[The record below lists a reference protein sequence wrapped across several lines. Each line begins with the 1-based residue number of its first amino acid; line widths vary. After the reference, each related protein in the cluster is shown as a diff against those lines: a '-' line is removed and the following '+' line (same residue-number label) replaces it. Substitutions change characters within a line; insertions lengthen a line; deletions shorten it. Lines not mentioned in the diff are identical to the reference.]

1 MFHLDYE
8 TFSEADLPNCGSFR
22 YAYDPSTEILCAA
35 IARDDGE
42 PVIWVNP
49 IHRYPGSPHNPDSE
63 ALFIELTKS
72 DEPVYAHNV
81 LFELPITE
89 ALKPFILD
97 RKRWRCTAAMARRA
111 GLPHALGKLAEKLGL
126 EQQKDRSGAVLIRK
140 FSLLQKDGSRILPKD
155 DPEAFKKFCDYC
167 VQDVRTEQA
176 VHKKLAAFELKGF
189 PLEVF
194 QTDLEINAR
203 GLPVNLDAIG
213 KAKAIVEDAAATTR
227 EAFKQLTGLEPTQ
240 GVAFLD
246 WLKERGYEH
255 EDLRADTIEEFL
267 DSDECDLDGEVGQAL
282 SLRRLVSFAATKK
295 LNSFEAFAGPHDN
308 RVRGIL
314 MYYGAIRTGRWSSSG
329 PQIQNAKKP
338 PKHLEAHTDAI
349 YRDICRGASVDEI
362 NFNYGNPIECV
373 ASCIRHFV
381 QDDRPMLNAD
391 YSAIEA
397 RVLAWLAGEKWRLK
411 LFTEGGDIYV
421 ASIAQMLGIK
431 PEEVTKSLRQRGKVS
446 ELACIAE
453 GQLVLTDQGEV
464 PIEKVTTEMRV
475 WDGKEFVKH
484 QGLVY
489 RGVKP
494 VITYEGLTA
503 TEDHIV
509 WTKEGTTTLG
519 RAAECGSHLIQS
531 AAGRSPIRLG
541 DNHQSRAQIYQ
552 GVALAV
558 CSSSVLRMQEG
569 PMVFSWEPS
578 KGPVKR
584 MPAVHQAQADSDVAG
599 SQVDCDEAAMRESKG
614 QGVQELRSQRHPLR
628 VRECDSSRSV
638 GHRELGPTERTRAG
652 SSQQRRSLR
661 SREPSVC
668 HPFGAE
674 QEPTPFQVDDGT
686 GPMVQ
691 REISVCRGQKRVILE
706 ARDDRTADR
715 GQGDEA
721 RGNEERQMVQRAA
734 EARLARVY
742 DLIECGPNNRFTV
755 SGKLVHNCGYGGGKN
770 ALIKMGALQMG
781 VPEEELPELVAK
793 WRAANPQIKALWS
806 KCEFAAMQAVSR
818 PGQRYGVNG
827 KLEFFCAR
835 TAGLNY
841 LFVRFP
847 SGRHI
852 AYPEPKIEPIKT
864 SWGDVKDSITFY
876 GQIPLKKTWARV
888 STYSGK
894 FVENFSQGI
903 AADVMA
909 QGAVNCERH
918 GYEINALIHDEALAY
933 HREGQ
938 TPEEFSRLLTTVPD
952 WAKGLPLAAPGGLV
966 NYYRKD

>member
-8 TFSEADLPNCGSFR
+8 TFSEADLPNVGSFR

-42 PVIWVNP
+42 PKLWMP
-49 IHRYPGSPHNPDSE
+49 ASARYPGCPHDPASV
-63 ALFIELTKS
+63 ALLMEMFVS
-72 DEPVYAHNV
+72 DEPVYVHNV

-89 ALKPFILD
+89 AVGPFHTPID

-126 EQQKDRSGAVLIRK
+126 EQQKDRSGAALIRK

-194 QTDLEINAR
+194 QTDLEINCR

-213 KAKAIVEDAAATTR
+213 KAKTIVEDAAATTR

-267 DSDECDLDGEVGQAL
+267 DSDDCDLDGEVGQAL

-295 LNSFEAFAGPHDN
+295 LDSFQAYAGPHDN
-308 RVRGIL
+308 KVRGIL

-349 YRDICRGASVDEI
+349 YRDICRGASVEEI

-381 QDDRPMLNAD
+381 QDDKPMLNAD

-411 LFTEGGDIYV
+411 LFAEGGDIYV
-421 ASIAQMLGIK
+421 ASIAQMLGI
-431 PEEVTKSLRQRGKVS
+431 PVSQVDKSLRQRGKVA
-446 ELACIAE
+446 ELAS
-453 GQLVLTDQGEV
+453 GFQG
-464 PIEKVTTEMRV
+464 
-475 WDGKEFVKH
+475 
-484 QGLVY
+484 
-489 RGVKP
+489 GV
-494 VITYEGLTA
+494 
-503 TEDHIV
+503 
-509 WTKEGTTTLG
+509 
-519 RAAECGSHLIQS
+519 
-531 AAGRSPIRLG
+531 
-541 DNHQSRAQIYQ
+541 
-552 GVALAV
+552 
-558 CSSSVLRMQEG
+558 
-569 PMVFSWEPS
+569 
-578 KGPVKR
+578 
-584 MPAVHQAQADSDVAG
+584 
-599 SQVDCDEAAMRESKG
+599 
-614 QGVQELRSQRHPLR
+614 
-628 VRECDSSRSV
+628 
-638 GHRELGPTERTRAG
+638 
-652 SSQQRRSLR
+652 
-661 SREPSVC
+661 
-668 HPFGAE
+668 GA
-674 QEPTPFQVDDGT
+674 
-686 GPMVQ
+686 
-691 REISVCRGQKRVILE
+691 
-706 ARDDRTADR
+706 
-715 GQGDEA
+715 
-721 RGNEERQMVQRAA
+721 
-734 EARLARVY
+734 Y
-742 DLIECGPNNRFTV
+742 
-755 SGKLVHNCGYGGGKN
+755 
-770 ALIKMGALQMG
+770 IKMGALRMG
-781 VPEEELPELVAK
+781 IKEDEIPDLVAK

-806 KCEFAAMQAVSR
+806 KCEFAAMNAVSR

-841 LFVRFP
+841 LFLKFP

-852 AYPEPKIEPIKT
+852 AYPEPKIETVQT
-864 SWGDVKDSITFY
+864 SWGEAKESITFY
-876 GQIPLKKTWARV
+876 GQVPMKKTWARISV
-888 STYSGK
+888 YGGK
-894 FVENFSQGI
+894 FVENCCQGI

-909 QGAVNCERH
+909 QGAVNCEKA

-933 HREGQ
+933 HKPGQ

-952 WAKGLPLAAPGGLV
+952 WAKGLPLAAPGGIV

>member
-8 TFSEADLPNCGSFR
+8 TFSEADLPNVGSFR

-35 IARDDGE
+35 IAKDDGE

-49 IHRYPGSPHNPDSE
+49 AHRYPGCPHNPDSE
-63 ALFIELTKS
+63 ALFIELTES

-89 ALKPFILD
+89 ALKPFTID

-126 EQQKDRSGAVLIRK
+126 EQQKDKGGTKLINR
-140 FSLLQKDGSRILPKD
+140 FSKPQEDGSRILPKD
-155 DPEAFKKFCDYC
+155 DPEKFKKFCEYC
-167 VQDVRTEQA
+167 LQDVRSEQA
-176 VHKKLAAFELKGF
+176 VHKRLAAFELKGF

-194 QTDLEINAR
+194 QTDLEINCR

-213 KAKAIVEDAAATTR
+213 KAKTIVEDAAATTR
-227 EAFKQLTGLEPTQ
+227 DAFKQLTGLEPTQ

-267 DSDECDLDGEVGQAL
+267 DSDDCDLDGEVGQAL

-349 YRDICRGASVDEI
+349 YRDICRGASVEEI

-411 LFTEGGDIYV
+411 VFAEGFDIYV
-421 ASIAQMLGIK
+421 ASIAEMLNLSREQAK
-431 PEEVTKSLRQRGKVS
+431 PLRQKGKVV
-446 ELACIAE
+446 EL
-453 GQLVLTDQGEV
+453 
-464 PIEKVTTEMRV
+464 
-475 WDGKEFVKH
+475 
-484 QGLVY
+484 
-489 RGVKP
+489 
-494 VITYEGLTA
+494 
-503 TEDHIV
+503 
-509 WTKEGTTTLG
+509 LG
-519 RAAECGSHLIQS
+519 
-531 AAGRSPIRLG
+531 
-541 DNHQSRAQIYQ
+541 
-552 GVALAV
+552 
-558 CSSSVLRMQEG
+558 
-569 PMVFSWEPS
+569 
-578 KGPVKR
+578 
-584 MPAVHQAQADSDVAG
+584 
-599 SQVDCDEAAMRESKG
+599 
-614 QGVQELRSQRHPLR
+614 
-628 VRECDSSRSV
+628 
-638 GHRELGPTERTRAG
+638 
-652 SSQQRRSLR
+652 
-661 SREPSVC
+661 
-668 HPFGAE
+668 
-674 QEPTPFQVDDGT
+674 
-686 GPMVQ
+686 
-691 REISVCRGQKRVILE
+691 
-706 ARDDRTADR
+706 
-715 GQGDEA
+715 
-721 RGNEERQMVQRAA
+721 
-734 EARLARVY
+734 
-742 DLIECGPNNRFTV
+742 
-755 SGKLVHNCGYGGGKN
+755 GYGGGVN
-770 ALIKMGALQMG
+770 AYIRMGALKMG
-781 VPEEELPELVAK
+781 LTEAEIPDLVQK
-793 WRAANPQIKALWS
+793 WRAANPNIKAFWS
-806 KCEFAAMQAVSR
+806 KCEFAAKQAISY

-835 TAGLNY
+835 TAGMNY
-841 LFVRFP
+841 LFLKLP
-847 SGRHI
+847 SGRHL
-852 AYPEPKIEPIKT
+852 AYPEPKLEKT
-864 SWGDVKDSITFY
+864 NSSWGEVIDSITFY
-876 GQIPLKKTWARV
+876 GQIPMKKTTWTRLSTWGSKIAENVAQAV
-888 STYSGK
+888 S
-894 FVENFSQGI
+894 
-903 AADVMA
+903 ADVMA
-909 QGAVNCERH
+909 QGAVNCEKA

-933 HREGQ
+933 HKPGQ

>member
-8 TFSEADLPNCGSFR
+8 TFSEADLPNVGSFR

-35 IARDDGE
+35 IAKGDGA
-42 PVIWVNP
+42 PRIWVAP
-49 IHRYPGSPHNPDSE
+49 QHRYPGCPHDPASE
-63 ALFIELTKS
+63 ALLMEMLVS

-89 ALKPFILD
+89 AIGPFHSGID

-126 EQQKDRSGAVLIRK
+126 EQQKDRSGAALIRK

-213 KAKAIVEDAAATTR
+213 KAKTIVEDAAATTR

-349 YRDICRGASVDEI
+349 YRDICRGASVEEI

-421 ASIAQMLGIK
+421 ASIAEMLNISREQAR
-431 PEEVTKSLRQRGKVS
+431 PLRQKGKVV
-446 ELACIAE
+446 EL
-453 GQLVLTDQGEV
+453 
-464 PIEKVTTEMRV
+464 
-475 WDGKEFVKH
+475 
-484 QGLVY
+484 
-489 RGVKP
+489 
-494 VITYEGLTA
+494 
-503 TEDHIV
+503 
-509 WTKEGTTTLG
+509 LG
-519 RAAECGSHLIQS
+519 
-531 AAGRSPIRLG
+531 
-541 DNHQSRAQIYQ
+541 
-552 GVALAV
+552 
-558 CSSSVLRMQEG
+558 
-569 PMVFSWEPS
+569 
-578 KGPVKR
+578 
-584 MPAVHQAQADSDVAG
+584 
-599 SQVDCDEAAMRESKG
+599 
-614 QGVQELRSQRHPLR
+614 
-628 VRECDSSRSV
+628 
-638 GHRELGPTERTRAG
+638 
-652 SSQQRRSLR
+652 
-661 SREPSVC
+661 
-668 HPFGAE
+668 
-674 QEPTPFQVDDGT
+674 
-686 GPMVQ
+686 
-691 REISVCRGQKRVILE
+691 
-706 ARDDRTADR
+706 
-715 GQGDEA
+715 
-721 RGNEERQMVQRAA
+721 
-734 EARLARVY
+734 
-742 DLIECGPNNRFTV
+742 
-755 SGKLVHNCGYGGGKN
+755 GYGGGVN
-770 ALIKMGALQMG
+770 AYIRMGALKMG
-781 VPEEELPELVAK
+781 LTEEEIPDLVQK
-793 WRAANPQIKALWS
+793 WRAANPNIKAFWS
-806 KCEFAAMQAVSR
+806 KCEFAAKQAISY
-818 PGQRYGVNG
+818 PGQRYGVNN

-835 TAGLNY
+835 TAGMNY
-841 LFVRFP
+841 LFLKLP
-847 SGRHI
+847 SGRHL
-852 AYPEPKIEPIKT
+852 AYPEPKLEKT
-864 SWGDVKDSITFY
+864 NSSWGEVIDSITFY
-876 GQIPLKKTWARV
+876 GQIPMKKTTWTRLSTWGSKIAENVAQAV
-888 STYSGK
+888 S
-894 FVENFSQGI
+894 
-903 AADVMA
+903 ADVMA
-909 QGAVNCERH
+909 QGAVNCEKA

-933 HREGQ
+933 HKPGQ